1 MQAQHP
7 SGSAAKA
14 TTAPRHLLATAIV
27 GEALIGYQVQ
37 KTPAARARLESVA
50 DMAKRLGD
58 LTEADAA
65 VVATLL
71 AKPCAAPRAAAPTL
85 N

>member
-7 SGSAAKA
+7 SGSGTKA
-14 TTAPRHLLATAIV
+14 TTAPRRLLATAIV
-27 GEALIGYQVQ
+27 GQALIGYQVQ
-37 KTPAARARLESVA
+37 KTPAARARLESLA

-65 VVATLL
+65 VVAELL
-71 AKPCAAPRAAAPTL
+71 AKPAPRPVAL
-85 N
+85 RLL